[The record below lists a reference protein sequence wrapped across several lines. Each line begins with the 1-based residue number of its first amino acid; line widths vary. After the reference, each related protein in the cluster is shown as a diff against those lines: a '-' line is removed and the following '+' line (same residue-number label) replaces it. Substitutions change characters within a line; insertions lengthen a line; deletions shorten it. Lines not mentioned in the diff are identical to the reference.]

1 MPSTVVTHL
10 LDADG
15 DRLCNLDGP
24 VVSAPALL
32 QDAGDLAF
40 CPICARMVLV
50 SIVQDIHTRCG
61 VDRGADEHKETDA
74 HLLLQIILSLTMTP
88 PDFEAAVVRIM
99 GTVLVEL
106 EGYVDEAGG
115 DHA

>member
-1 MPSTVVTHL
+1 MAHPAHPPHPGGGRGATMPSTVVTHL

-32 QDAGDLAF
+32 QDAGDLVF

-50 SIVQDIHTRCG
+50 SIVQVIHTRCG
-61 VDRGADEHKETDA
+61 VDRGPMSTRKPTRTCCCKSSSH
-74 HLLLQIILSLTMTP
+74 
-88 PDFEAAVVRIM
+88 
-99 GTVLVEL
+99 
-106 EGYVDEAGG
+106 
-115 DHA
+115 